1 MSIQKDINISALV
14 NKEGCFDL
22 QFRKDTRHER
32 TNAPTYY
39 RWKIQFVVTGPKE
52 KQKLLEKVKSTIG
65 CGDVCITKDQA
76 RYSVQKIDDINNIV
90 IPFFRK
96 NPLADKKKK
105 DFELW
110 QRAVDIIYK
119 NKGKYLVKW
128 KKNDLLSLIEIQK
141 SAVKY
146 KNKQK
151 QPKWIEMAQALAKTL

>member
-1 MSIQKDINISALV
+1 MAVKKDINIPLLV

-39 RWKIQFVVTGPKE
+39 RWKIQFVITGPKE
-52 KQKLLEKVKSTIG
+52 KQKLFKEVKSIIG
-65 CGDVCITKDQA
+65 CGEVCITKDQA
-76 RYSVQKIDDINNIV
+76 RYSVQKINDINNII

-96 NPLADKKKK
+96 NQLEGKKKK

-110 QRAVDIIYK
+110 RKAVDIIHK

-146 KNKQK
+146 KNKPK

>member
-1 MSIQKDINISALV
+1 MVTKEQFNIVDIV

-22 QFRKDTRHER
+22 QFRKDVRHER

-52 KQKLLEKVKSTIG
+52 KQKLLEKVKNTIG
-65 CGDVCITKDQA
+65 CGEVHITKDQA
-76 RYSVQKIDDINNIV
+76 RFSVQKIDDINSVV

-96 NPLADKKKK
+96 NRLAENKRK

-110 QRAVDIIYK
+110 QKAVDIIHR
-119 NKGKYLVKW
+119 NKGKYLIKW

-141 SAVKY
+141 STAKY
-146 KNKQK
+146 KLKPK

>member
-1 MSIQKDINISALV
+1 MSAKSDINIPALV

-22 QFRKDTRHER
+22 QFRKDTRRER

-39 RWKIQFVVTGPKE
+39 RWKIQFVITGPKG
-52 KQKLLEKVKSTIG
+52 KQKILEKVKGVIG

-90 IPFFRK
+90 VPFFRK
-96 NPLADKKKK
+96 NQLADKKKK

-110 QRAVDIIYK
+110 QKAVAIVHK
-119 NKGKYLVKW
+119 NKGKYIVKW

-146 KNKQK
+146 KNKPK